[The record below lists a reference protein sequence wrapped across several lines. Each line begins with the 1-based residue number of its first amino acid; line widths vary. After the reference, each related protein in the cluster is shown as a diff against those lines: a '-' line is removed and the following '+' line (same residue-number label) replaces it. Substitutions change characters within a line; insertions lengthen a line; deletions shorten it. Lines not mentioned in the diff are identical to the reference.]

1 MTIRLHSFQFHLLA
15 FPWFPIR
22 LLSFPIAFPLFP
34 ICLLSFPP
42 SGLIAPLA
50 GTTRRRSEFG

>member
-1 MTIRLHSFQFHLLA
+1 L
-15 FPWFPIR
+15 FPIR
-22 LLSFPIAFPLFP
+22 
-34 ICLLSFPP
+34 LLSFPP